1 MSIRSG
7 GSRPRTDD
15 AVQRQYMNNVEPD
28 RGDFSA
34 MGRKIDQAVPLWV
47 SLLVVAV
54 IVGAL
59 VLFYFFVI
67 VPRFPDFV

>member
-28 RGDFSA
+28 RGDFPA
-34 MGRKIDQAVPLWV
+34 MGRKIDQGVPLWV
-47 SLLVVAV
+47 SLL
-54 IVGAL
+54 VGAL

-67 VPRFPDFV
+67 VPRFPEFI